1 METKI
6 FNDKKIR
13 IRKISK
19 EDLKN
24 VKRFQDYINS
34 LVEEKAMIKVN
45 RRVSLNEEVEWLKE
59 KLKSQKEHKEVN
71 LVAEDKDK
79 IIAIAHIRLDW
90 GRQSHVGNF
99 GISVRKGYRNIGLGT
114 YLTKELIKLAKKEL
128 KPKPK
133 IIRLS
138 AFSTNKPAITFYK
151 KLGFK
156 KVAKIPKQVNFQGK
170 LLDETIMLLNLS
182 KKERK

>member
-90 GRQSHVGNF
+90 GRQSHVADFN
-99 GISVRKGYRNIGLGT
+99 
-114 YLTKELIKLAKKEL
+114 YLTPE
-128 KPKPK
+128 
-133 IIRLS
+133 
-138 AFSTNKPAITFYK
+138 
-151 KLGFK
+151 
-156 KVAKIPKQVNFQGK
+156 VQ
-170 LLDETIMLLNLS
+170 
-182 KKERK
+182 